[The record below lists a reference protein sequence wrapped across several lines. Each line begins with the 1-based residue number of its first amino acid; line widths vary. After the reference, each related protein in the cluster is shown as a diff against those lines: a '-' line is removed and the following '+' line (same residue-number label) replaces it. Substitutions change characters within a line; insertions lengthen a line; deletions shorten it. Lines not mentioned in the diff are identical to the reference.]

1 MSGTAVRE
9 AHDVHRTPDGRG
21 RITSPVFS
29 LPLLLAAILSTAGCN
44 SAAQE
49 SPPQKPTKK
58 AHQTGLVTL
67 TAEEVRSGAILV
79 QPAVRGEFKLHR
91 DFPATVAPN
100 LHATADI
107 TALVRGRV
115 VDVYADLGQQVKAG
129 DLLAMLN
136 SSELGMAQ
144 SAYLKAVAKLYVAER
159 AYERAT
165 MLLRE
170 KVIGLAEAQRRQGEM
185 LSLRAEKR
193 ESEDRLRLL
202 GMSEEQIRKLNHE
215 QKILSYVPI
224 TAPFDG
230 RVIARNLTKGEVVEV
245 TEKLFTVADLSEV
258 WVLAN
263 IPEKDITFIRAD
275 VGSDTSGV
283 EQLVEVLLTAYPGE
297 VFHGK
302 ITYVGDVLDVATRT
316 MNLRLEL
323 PNPRRKLKP
332 EMYATIRVHSLPEH
346 GVLVVPESAVQRE
359 RDRRFVFV
367 QRDAHTFEARDVTL
381 GETNGEVIKII
392 DGLREGEPV
401 VVKGAYV
408 LKSELL
414 SDQI

>member
-1 MSGTAVRE
+1 MQEIGSPERRRSVGTLSGTSFAC
-9 AHDVHRTPDGRG
+9 
-21 RITSPVFS
+21 
-29 LPLLLAAILSTAGCN
+29 LPLLAIAGILSMTGCN

-49 SPPQKPTKK
+49 STESKAAGKP
-58 AHQTGLVTL
+58 HETGVVTL
-67 TAEEVRSGAILV
+67 TPEEIRSGAIV
-79 QPAVRGEFKLHR
+79 VEPAVRGEFKLHR
-91 DFPATVAPN
+91 DFPATVVPDH
-100 LHATADI
+100 HATAEI

-115 VDVYADLGQQVKAG
+115 VDVYADLGQQVKTG

-144 SAYLKAVAKLYVAER
+144 SSYLKAVAKLYVAEK

-193 ESEDRLRLL
+193 EAEDRLRLL
-202 GMSEEQIRKLNHE
+202 GMSDDQIGKLYRE

-275 VGSDTSGV
+275 AGTDKSGV
-283 EQLVEVLLTAYPGE
+283 DQIVEVLLTAYPGE

-302 ITYVGDVLDVATRT
+302 VTYVGDVLDVATRT

-323 PNPRRKLKP
+323 PNPHRKLKP

-346 GVLVVPESAVQRE
+346 GVLMVPESAVQRE

-381 GETNGEVIKII
+381 GEGNGEMIKIL
-392 DGLREGEPV
+392 DGLQEGEPV